1 MKILAT
7 VLVTLLCA
15 FVRATPVC
23 VDGVC
28 YPSEEAARADGVSEE
43 KIKAALAEHAA
54 APGEAAPSLGFSL
67 PTVAEEPADKSRT
80 RVAIGYMKA
89 PQMIAF
95 LRNEPAAKELADH
108 ALWMILLLVLAGGL
122 AANLTPCVLPLVPV
136 NLSLVGKGAIRG
148 AAYGLGITTAY
159 GCLGLAAA
167 FGGLAFG
174 TIQSS
179 PWFSLLAACVFVFLG
194 LAVAEVFR
202 IDFSRFRPRTKRGA
216 PKDGTVSAPSL
227 LKPFALGAWSAVLA
241 GACVEPILIAT
252 LVLTA
257 EWFAAGRTWSVVLPF
272 VLGAGMG
279 LPWPFAAA
287 GMKVL
292 PRPGAWMRWVNRV
305 FAVMMF
311 GMAAWYGW
319 LAWNAWHARSE
330 SKVNKE
336 FKVIKDLNAPN
347 APKDIN
353 ALKDPKA
360 LKGPKDLK
368 DSKDLNDLKDL
379 KDSKALKDLK
389 DLKDPESGWFVATP
403 ATWPQAF
410 AAAKATGKSVFVDVW
425 ATWCKNCLAME
436 KTTFANPDV
445 AKELANYA
453 VVRLQ
458 AEDVAAFVALPEFK
472 DLGIKGIP
480 AFVVF
485 DK

>member
-1 MKILAT
+1 MKILVTALT
-7 VLVTLLCA
+7 FLVA
-15 FVRATPVC
+15 VVAWAAPVC

-28 YPSEEAARADGVSEE
+28 YPSEEAARADGVSEA
-43 KIKAALAEHAA
+43 KLKAALAEHVDESGTATQA
-54 APGEAAPSLGFSL
+54 TEMPS
-67 PTVAEEPADKSRT
+67 TADEVSGKGRV
-80 RVAIGYMKA
+80 RVAVGYMKV
-89 PQMIAF
+89 PQMTAF
-95 LRNEPAAKELADH
+95 LRDEPAAKELADH

-136 NLSLVGKGAIRG
+136 NLSLVGKGAVRG

-194 LAVAEVFR
+194 LAVSEVFT
-202 IDFSRFRPRTKRGA
+202 IDFSRFRPRTKRGVA
-216 PKDGTVSAPSL
+216 QGKEGGAPSL
-227 LKPFALGAWSAVLA
+227 WKPFALGAWSAVLA

-257 EWFAAGRTWSVVLPF
+257 EWFAAGRTWAVVLPF

-305 FAVMMF
+305 FAAMMF

-319 LAWNAWHARSE
+319 LAWTAWQAR
-330 SKVNKE
+330 
-336 FKVIKDLNAPN
+336 A
-347 APKDIN
+347 
-353 ALKDPKA
+353 
-360 LKGPKDLK
+360 
-368 DSKDLNDLKDL
+368 
-379 KDSKALKDLK
+379 
-389 DLKDPESGWFVATP
+389 ESGQRQAEQTAGRFEATP

-410 AAAKATGKSVFVDVW
+410 AAAKATGKPVLVDVW

-436 KTTFANPDV
+436 KTTFANADV
-445 AKELANYA
+445 KKELASYA

-458 AEDVAAFVALPEFK
+458 AEDLAAFAALPEFK

-480 AFVVF
+480 AFIIF
-485 DK
+485 E

>member
-1 MKILAT
+1 MKILTAIFAAVALGVA
-7 VLVTLLCA
+7 VLA
-15 FVRATPVC
+15 APVC

-28 YPSEEAARADGVSEE
+28 YPSEEMARAAGALRE
-43 KIKAALAEHAA
+43 KPE
-54 APGEAAPSLGFSL
+54 S
-67 PTVAEEPADKSRT
+67 
-80 RVAIGYMKA
+80 RVAVGYMKA
-89 PQMIAF
+89 PQMVAF

-136 NLSLVGKGAIRG
+136 NLSLVGKGAVRG
-148 AAYGLGITTAY
+148 AAYGLGITCAY

-174 TIQSS
+174 AIQSS

-194 LAVAEVFR
+194 LAVAEVFT
-202 IDFSRFRPRTKRGA
+202 IDFSRFRPRSKRASGQA
-216 PKDGTVSAPSL
+216 KDAAPSL
-227 LKPFALGAWSAVLA
+227 WKPFALGAWSAVLA

-305 FAVMMF
+305 FAVVMF
-311 GMAAWYGW
+311 CMAAWYGW
-319 LAWNAWHARSE
+319 LAWTAWQARADRDHSNL
-330 SKVNKE
+330 V
-336 FKVIKDLNAPN
+336 
-347 APKDIN
+347 
-353 ALKDPKA
+353 DPKTGWLEA
-360 LKGPKDLK
+360 TPETWT
-368 DSKDLNDLKDL
+368 
-379 KDSKALKDLK
+379 KAL
-389 DLKDPESGWFVATP
+389 ETAR
-403 ATWPQAF
+403 
-410 AAAKATGKSVFVDVW
+410 ATGKPVFVDVW

-436 KTTFANPDV
+436 STTFADADV
-445 AKELANYA
+445 LKELENYA

-458 AEDVAAFVALPEFK
+458 AEDIAAFAALPDFK

-485 DK
+485 QPMPQP

>member
-7 VLVTLLCA
+7 VLVSLFCA
-15 FVRATPVC
+15 LVRAAPVC

-28 YPSEEAARADGVSEE
+28 YPSEEAARADGVSEA
-43 KIKAALAEHAA
+43 KITAALAEHAA
-54 APGEAAPSLGFSL
+54 APGEAASNLDIPMLSAAGGA
-67 PTVAEEPADKSRT
+67 TEKKHT
-80 RVAIGYMKA
+80 RVAVGYLKA
-89 PQMIAF
+89 PQMVAF

-136 NLSLVGKGAIRG
+136 NLSLVGKGAVRG

-202 IDFSRFRPRTKRGA
+202 IDFSRFRPRTKRSV
-216 PKDGTVSAPSL
+216 PKDGVPSVPSL

-305 FAVMMF
+305 FAVVMF

-319 LAWNAWHARSE
+319 LAWNAWQARSE
-330 SKVNKE
+330 IGRQVASQDGRFE
-336 FKVIKDLNAPN
+336 
-347 APKDIN
+347 
-353 ALKDPKA
+353 
-360 LKGPKDLK
+360 
-368 DSKDLNDLKDL
+368 
-379 KDSKALKDLK
+379 
-389 DLKDPESGWFVATP
+389 ATP

-410 AAAKATGKSVFVDVW
+410 AAAKATGKPVFVDVW

-445 AKELANYA
+445 TKELANYA

-458 AEDVAAFVALPEFK
+458 AEDLAAFAELPEFK

-480 AFVVF
+480 AFIVLE
-485 DK
+485 

>member
-1 MKILAT
+1 MFSVALA
-7 VLVTLLCA
+7 VFA
-15 FVRATPVC
+15 APVC

-28 YPSEEAARADGVSEE
+28 YPSEEMARAAGVDAQ
-43 KIKAALAEHAA
+43 KIAA
-54 APGEAAPSLGFSL
+54 AMAAGHDDMPS
-67 PTVAEEPADKSRT
+67 PAASAGGT
-80 RVAIGYMKA
+80 RVAMGYMKA
-89 PQMIAF
+89 PQMTAF
-95 LRNEPAAKELADH
+95 LRNEPAARELADH

-136 NLSLVGKGAIRG
+136 NLSLVGKGAVRG

-194 LAVAEVFR
+194 LAVSEVFT
-202 IDFSRFRPRTKRGA
+202 IDFSRFRPKSRKSTPNGGGA
-216 PKDGTVSAPSL
+216 APSL
-227 LKPFALGAWSAVLA
+227 WKPFALGAWSAVLA

-257 EWFAAGRTWSVVLPF
+257 EWFAAGRVWAVVLPF

-305 FAVMMF
+305 FALVMF
-311 GMAAWYGW
+311 GMAAWYGR
-319 LAWNAWHARSE
+319 LAWTAWHERASARPDE
-330 SKVNKE
+330 VRDG
-336 FKVIKDLNAPN
+336 VIEATPGSW
-347 APKDIN
+347 
-353 ALKDPKA
+353 PKA
-360 LKGPKDLK
+360 
-368 DSKDLNDLKDL
+368 
-379 KDSKALKDLK
+379 
-389 DLKDPESGWFVATP
+389 
-403 ATWPQAF
+403 F
-410 AAAKATGKSVFVDVW
+410 ADAKATGKPVFVDVW

-436 KTTFANPDV
+436 KTTFAASSV
-445 AKELANYA
+445 RSELARYA
-453 VVRLQ
+453 VIRLQ
-458 AEDVAAFVALPEFK
+458 AENLQELQSLPEFK
-472 DLGIKGIP
+472 ELGIKGIP

-485 DK
+485 GQ

>member
-15 FVRATPVC
+15 FVQAAPVC

-159 GCLGLAAA
+159 GCLGLVAA

-202 IDFSRFRPRTKRGA
+202 IDFSRFRPRTKRSA

-305 FAVMMF
+305 FALMMF

-319 LAWNAWHARSE
+319 LAWNAWQARSE
-330 SKVNKE
+330 IGRQVASQDGRFE
-336 FKVIKDLNAPN
+336 
-347 APKDIN
+347 
-353 ALKDPKA
+353 
-360 LKGPKDLK
+360 
-368 DSKDLNDLKDL
+368 
-379 KDSKALKDLK
+379 
-389 DLKDPESGWFVATP
+389 ATP

-410 AAAKATGKSVFVDVW
+410 AAAKATGKPVFVDVW

-445 AKELANYA
+445 TKELANYA

-485 DK
+485 GK

>member
-7 VLVTLLCA
+7 VLVTLFCA
-15 FVRATPVC
+15 IVRAAPVC

-28 YPSEEAARADGVSEE
+28 YPSEEAARADGVSEDR
-43 KIKAALAEHAA
+43 IKAASAEHAA
-54 APGEAAPSLGFSL
+54 APGEAAPSFGMTL
-67 PTVAEEPADKSRT
+67 PTAEEVPADKSRT
-80 RVAIGYMKA
+80 RVAVGYLKA

-202 IDFSRFRPRTKRGA
+202 IDFSRFRPRSRRSA
-216 PKDGTVSAPSL
+216 PKDGTASAPSL

-305 FAVMMF
+305 FALMMF

-319 LAWNAWHARSE
+319 LAWNAWQARSE
-330 SKVNKE
+330 SKVDKG
-336 FKVIKDLNAPN
+336 FKVVKDS
-347 APKDIN
+347 KDSKD
-353 ALKDPKA
+353 LKDPND
-360 LKGPKDLK
+360 PKDLK
-368 DSKDLNDLKDL
+368 DPK
-379 KDSKALKDLK
+379 
-389 DLKDPESGWFVATP
+389 SGWFVATP
-403 ATWPQAF
+403 ATWPQAL
-410 AAAKATGKSVFVDVW
+410 AAAKATGKPVFVDVW

-436 KTTFANPDV
+436 KTTFANRDV

-458 AEDVAAFVALPEFK
+458 AEDLAAFAALPEFK

-480 AFVVF
+480 AFVVLE
-485 DK
+485 

>member
-15 FVRATPVC
+15 FVQAAPVC

-43 KIKAALAEHAA
+43 KIKAALEEHAA

-202 IDFSRFRPRTKRGA
+202 IDFSRFRPRTKRSA
-216 PKDGTVSAPSL
+216 PKDGMVSAPSL

-305 FAVMMF
+305 FALMMF

-319 LAWNAWHARSE
+319 LAWNAWQARSE
-330 SKVNKE
+330 IGRQVASQDGRFE
-336 FKVIKDLNAPN
+336 
-347 APKDIN
+347 
-353 ALKDPKA
+353 
-360 LKGPKDLK
+360 
-368 DSKDLNDLKDL
+368 
-379 KDSKALKDLK
+379 
-389 DLKDPESGWFVATP
+389 ATP

-410 AAAKATGKSVFVDVW
+410 AAAKATGKPVFVDVW

-445 AKELANYA
+445 TKELANYA

-485 DK
+485 GK

>member
-15 FVRATPVC
+15 FVHAAPVC

-202 IDFSRFRPRTKRGA
+202 IDFSRFRPRTKRSA
-216 PKDGTVSAPSL
+216 PKDGTVPAPSL

-305 FAVMMF
+305 FALMMF

-319 LAWNAWHARSE
+319 LAWNAWQARSE
-330 SKVNKE
+330 IGRQVASQDGRFE
-336 FKVIKDLNAPN
+336 
-347 APKDIN
+347 
-353 ALKDPKA
+353 
-360 LKGPKDLK
+360 
-368 DSKDLNDLKDL
+368 
-379 KDSKALKDLK
+379 
-389 DLKDPESGWFVATP
+389 ATP

-410 AAAKATGKSVFVDVW
+410 AAAKATGKPVFVDVW

-445 AKELANYA
+445 TKELANYA

-480 AFVVF
+480 AFVVL

>member
-7 VLVTLLCA
+7 
-15 FVRATPVC
+15 FATFLWTVALWAAPVC

-28 YPSEEAARADGVSEE
+28 YPSEEMAREAGVTVQQIEAAR
-43 KIKAALAEHAA
+43 AEHAA
-54 APGEAAPSLGFSL
+54 EGTPQTGGASAAGP
-67 PTVAEEPADKSRT
+67 
-80 RVAIGYMKA
+80 RVAVGYLKA
-89 PQMIAF
+89 PQMTAF
-95 LRNEPAAKELADH
+95 LRDEPAAKELADH

-136 NLSLVGKGAIRG
+136 NLSLVGKGAVRG

-194 LAVAEVFR
+194 LAVSEVFT
-202 IDFSRFRPRTKRGA
+202 IDFSRFRPRAKRE
-216 PKDGTVSAPSL
+216 PRQEGTAAL
-227 LKPFALGAWSAVLA
+227 WKPFALGAWSAVLA

-257 EWFAAGRTWSVVLPF
+257 EWFAAGRTWAVVLPF

-292 PRPGAWMRWVNRV
+292 PRPGAWMRWVNRA

-319 LAWNAWHARSE
+319 LAWNAWKSRA
-330 SKVNKE
+330 
-336 FKVIKDLNAPN
+336 
-347 APKDIN
+347 
-353 ALKDPKA
+353 
-360 LKGPKDLK
+360 
-368 DSKDLNDLKDL
+368 
-379 KDSKALKDLK
+379 
-389 DLKDPESGWFVATP
+389 ESGQRQAEQAAGLFEATP

-410 AAAKATGKSVFVDVW
+410 AAAKATGKPVFVDVW

-436 KTTFANPDV
+436 KTTFANADV
-445 AKELANYA
+445 RKELERFA

-458 AEDVAAFVALPEFK
+458 AEDIAAFAALPEFK

-480 AFVVF
+480 AFVIF
-485 DK
+485 E

>member
-1 MKILAT
+1 MKIFTTLVAFLLAAT
-7 VLVTLLCA
+7 VQA
-15 FVRATPVC
+15 APVC

-28 YPSEEAARADGVSEE
+28 YPSEEMAREAGVSEQ
-43 KIKAALAEHAA
+43 KIKAALAEHAPDGGA
-54 APGEAAPSLGFSL
+54 APAAG
-67 PTVAEEPADKSRT
+67 TVAGQDRA
-80 RVAIGYMKA
+80 RVAVGYLKA
-89 PQMIAF
+89 PQMTAF
-95 LRNEPAAKELADH
+95 LRDEPAAKELADH

-136 NLSLVGKGAIRG
+136 NLSLVGKGAVRG

-179 PWFSLLAACVFVFLG
+179 PWFSLLAACVFTFLG
-194 LAVAEVFR
+194 LAVSEVFT
-202 IDFSRFRPRTKRGA
+202 IDFSRFRPRTKRGGA
-216 PKDGTVSAPSL
+216 QAKDAVPSL
-227 LKPFALGAWSAVLA
+227 WKPFALGAWSAVLA

-287 GMKVL
+287 GLKVL

-305 FAVMMF
+305 FAAVMF

-319 LAWNAWHARSE
+319 LAWNAWQAR
-330 SKVNKE
+330 
-336 FKVIKDLNAPN
+336 A
-347 APKDIN
+347 
-353 ALKDPKA
+353 
-360 LKGPKDLK
+360 
-368 DSKDLNDLKDL
+368 
-379 KDSKALKDLK
+379 
-389 DLKDPESGWFVATP
+389 ESGQRQAEQAAGRFEATP

-410 AAAKATGKSVFVDVW
+410 AAAKATGKPVFVDVW

-436 KTTFANPDV
+436 KTTFANGDV
-445 AKELANYA
+445 RKELEKYA

-458 AEDVAAFVALPEFK
+458 AEDMSAFAALPEFK

-480 AFVVF
+480 AFVIF
-485 DK
+485 E

>member
-1 MKILAT
+1 MTI
-7 VLVTLLCA
+7 LCA
-15 FVRATPVC
+15 FVQAAPVC

-28 YPSEEAARADGVSEE
+28 YPSEEAARADGVSED
-43 KIKAALAEHAA
+43 KIKAALEEHASV
-54 APGEAAPSLGFSL
+54 PGEAAPSFGMAL
-67 PTVAEEPADKSRT
+67 PTAEEVPADKNRT
-80 RVAIGYMKA
+80 RLAVGYMKA

-202 IDFSRFRPRTKRGA
+202 IDFSRFRPRTRRSA
-216 PKDGTVSAPSL
+216 PKDGTASAPSL

-305 FAVMMF
+305 FALMMF

-319 LAWNAWHARSE
+319 LAWNAWQARSE
-330 SKVNKE
+330 SKVVKE
-336 FKVIKDLNAPN
+336 FKNP
-347 APKDIN
+347 
-353 ALKDPKA
+353 
-360 LKGPKDLK
+360 
-368 DSKDLNDLKDL
+368 
-379 KDSKALKDLK
+379 
-389 DLKDPESGWFVATP
+389 GWFEATP
-403 ATWPQAF
+403 ATWPQVF
-410 AAAKATGKSVFVDVW
+410 AAAKATGKPVFIDVW

-445 AKELANYA
+445 TKELAHYA

-472 DLGIKGIP
+472 NLGIKGIP

>member
-15 FVRATPVC
+15 FVHAAPVC

-202 IDFSRFRPRTKRGA
+202 IDFSRFRPRTKRSA

-305 FAVMMF
+305 FALMMF

-319 LAWNAWHARSE
+319 LAWNAWQARSE
-330 SKVNKE
+330 IGRQVASQDGRFE
-336 FKVIKDLNAPN
+336 
-347 APKDIN
+347 
-353 ALKDPKA
+353 
-360 LKGPKDLK
+360 
-368 DSKDLNDLKDL
+368 
-379 KDSKALKDLK
+379 
-389 DLKDPESGWFVATP
+389 ATP

-410 AAAKATGKSVFVDVW
+410 AAAKATGKPVFVDVW

-445 AKELANYA
+445 TKELANYA

-480 AFVVF
+480 AFVVL

>member
-15 FVRATPVC
+15 FVQAAPVC

-43 KIKAALAEHAA
+43 KIKAALEEHAA

-202 IDFSRFRPRTKRGA
+202 IDFSRFRPRTKRSA

-305 FAVMMF
+305 FALMMF

-319 LAWNAWHARSE
+319 LAWNAWQARSE
-330 SKVNKE
+330 IGRQVASQDGRFE
-336 FKVIKDLNAPN
+336 
-347 APKDIN
+347 
-353 ALKDPKA
+353 
-360 LKGPKDLK
+360 
-368 DSKDLNDLKDL
+368 
-379 KDSKALKDLK
+379 
-389 DLKDPESGWFVATP
+389 ATP

-410 AAAKATGKSVFVDVW
+410 AAAKATGKPVFVDVW

-445 AKELANYA
+445 TKELANYA

-480 AFVVF
+480 AFVVL

>member
-1 MKILAT
+1 M
-7 VLVTLLCA
+7 V
-15 FVRATPVC
+15 
-23 VDGVC
+23 
-28 YPSEEAARADGVSEE
+28 
-43 KIKAALAEHAA
+43 
-54 APGEAAPSLGFSL
+54 
-67 PTVAEEPADKSRT
+67 
-80 RVAIGYMKA
+80 
-89 PQMIAF
+89 AF
-95 LRNEPAAKELADH
+95 LRNEPAAKELSDH

-148 AAYGLGITTAY
+148 AAYGLGITSAY

-179 PWFSLLAACVFVFLG
+179 PWFSLLAACVFIFLG
-194 LAVAEVFR
+194 LAVAEVFT
-202 IDFSRFRPRTKRGA
+202 IDFSRFRPRSKRVSSQTKDA
-216 PKDGTVSAPSL
+216 VPSL

-305 FAVMMF
+305 FAVVMF
-311 GMAAWYGW
+311 GMAAWYGG
-319 LAWNAWHARSE
+319 LAWNAWQAKSGRQTVKE
-330 SKVNKE
+330 SSSGWIEATPETWV
-336 FKVIKDLNAPN
+336 
-347 APKDIN
+347 
-353 ALKDPKA
+353 KA
-360 LKGPKDLK
+360 LD
-368 DSKDLNDLKDL
+368 
-379 KDSKALKDLK
+379 
-389 DLKDPESGWFVATP
+389 
-403 ATWPQAF
+403 
-410 AAAKATGKSVFVDVW
+410 AAKATGKPVFVDVW

-436 KTTFANPDV
+436 STTFANADV
-445 AKELANYA
+445 RKELENYS

-458 AEDVAAFVALPEFK
+458 AEDIAAFSKLPEFK

-480 AFVVF
+480 AFVIF
-485 DK
+485 PRATR

>member
-1 MKILAT
+1 MKIFAMLFACVLAA
-7 VLVTLLCA
+7 LVQA
-15 FVRATPVC
+15 APVC

-28 YPSEEAARADGVSEE
+28 YPSEEMARADGVSAE
-43 KIKAALAEHAA
+43 KIAA
-54 APGEAAPSLGFSL
+54 ASAQGRP
-67 PTVAEEPADKSRT
+67 
-80 RVAIGYMKA
+80 RVAAGYMKA
-89 PQMIAF
+89 PQMVAF
-95 LRNEPAAKELADH
+95 LRNEKAAKELADH
-108 ALWMILLLVLAGGL
+108 ALWIILLLVLGGGL

-136 NLSLVGKGAIRG
+136 NLSLVGKGAVRG
-148 AAYGLGITTAY
+148 AAYGLGITMAY

-202 IDFSRFRPRTKRGA
+202 IDFSRFRPRTKRSA
-216 PKDGTVSAPSL
+216 PKDGTASAPSL

-257 EWFAAGRTWSVVLPF
+257 EWFAAGRTWAVVLPF

-319 LAWNAWHARSE
+319 LAWTAWQAKSA
-330 SKVNKE
+330 
-336 FKVIKDLNAPN
+336 KDLM
-347 APKDIN
+347 
-353 ALKDPKA
+353 DPKTGWLEA
-360 LKGPKDLK
+360 TPETWA
-368 DSKDLNDLKDL
+368 
-379 KDSKALKDLK
+379 KAL
-389 DLKDPESGWFVATP
+389 ETAR
-403 ATWPQAF
+403 
-410 AAAKATGKSVFVDVW
+410 ATGKPVFVDVW

-436 KTTFANPDV
+436 STTFANADV
-445 AKELANYA
+445 RNELEKYA

-458 AEDVAAFVALPEFK
+458 AEDLAAFAELPEFK
-472 DLGIKGIP
+472 ELSIKGIP
-480 AFVVF
+480 AFVIF
-485 DK
+485 PTDK

>member
-7 VLVTLLCA
+7 VLVTLICA
-15 FVRATPVC
+15 FVQAAPVC

-28 YPSEEAARADGVSEE
+28 YPSEEAARADGVSEDR
-43 KIKAALAEHAA
+43 IKAASAEHSAA
-54 APGEAAPSLGFSL
+54 AGEAAPSLGFSL
-67 PTVAEEPADKSRT
+67 PTVAEETADKSRI

-202 IDFSRFRPRTKRGA
+202 IDFSRFRPRTRRSA
-216 PKDGTVSAPSL
+216 PKDGTASAPSL

-305 FAVMMF
+305 FALMMF

-319 LAWNAWHARSE
+319 LAWNAWQARSE
-330 SKVNKE
+330 SKVDKE
-336 FKVIKDLNAPN
+336 FKVVKDS
-347 APKDIN
+347 KD
-353 ALKDPKA
+353 LKDPND
-360 LKGPKDLK
+360 PKDLK
-368 DSKDLNDLKDL
+368 DPK
-379 KDSKALKDLK
+379 
-389 DLKDPESGWFVATP
+389 SGWFVATP
-403 ATWPQAF
+403 ATWPQAL
-410 AAAKATGKSVFVDVW
+410 AAAKATGKPVFVDVW

-458 AEDVAAFVALPEFK
+458 AEDLAAFAALPEFK

-480 AFVVF
+480 AFVVLE
-485 DK
+485 

>member
-7 VLVTLLCA
+7 VLVTLFCA
-15 FVRATPVC
+15 IVRAAPVC

-28 YPSEEAARADGVSEE
+28 YPSEEAARADGVSEDR
-43 KIKAALAEHAA
+43 IKAASAEHAA
-54 APGEAAPSLGFSL
+54 APGEAAPSFGMTL
-67 PTVAEEPADKSRT
+67 PTAEEVPADKSRT
-80 RVAIGYMKA
+80 RVAVGYLKA

-202 IDFSRFRPRTKRGA
+202 IDFSRFRPRSRRSA
-216 PKDGTVSAPSL
+216 PKDGTASAPSL
-227 LKPFALGAWSAVLA
+227 LKPL
-241 GACVEPILIAT
+241 ILIAT

-305 FAVMMF
+305 FALMMF

-319 LAWNAWHARSE
+319 LAWNAWQARSE
-330 SKVNKE
+330 SKVDKE
-336 FKVIKDLNAPN
+336 FKVVKDS
-347 APKDIN
+347 
-353 ALKDPKA
+353 KDPKDPND
-360 LKGPKDLK
+360 PKDLK
-368 DSKDLNDLKDL
+368 DPK
-379 KDSKALKDLK
+379 
-389 DLKDPESGWFVATP
+389 SGWFVATP
-403 ATWPQAF
+403 ATWPQAL
-410 AAAKATGKSVFVDVW
+410 AAAKATGKPVFVDVW

-458 AEDVAAFVALPEFK
+458 AEDLAAFAALPEFK

-480 AFVVF
+480 AFVVLE
-485 DK
+485 

>member
-1 MKILAT
+1 MKIFTTLVAFLLAAT
-7 VLVTLLCA
+7 VQA
-15 FVRATPVC
+15 APVC

-28 YPSEEAARADGVSEE
+28 YPSEEMAREAGVSEQ
-43 KIKAALAEHAA
+43 KIKAALAEHAPDGGA
-54 APGEAAPSLGFSL
+54 APAAG
-67 PTVAEEPADKSRT
+67 TVAGQDRA
-80 RVAIGYMKA
+80 RVAVGYLKA
-89 PQMIAF
+89 PQMTAF
-95 LRNEPAAKELADH
+95 LRDEPAAKELADH

-136 NLSLVGKGAIRG
+136 NLSLVGKGAVRG

-194 LAVAEVFR
+194 LAVSEVFT
-202 IDFSRFRPRTKRGA
+202 IDFSRFRPRTKRGGA
-216 PKDGTVSAPSL
+216 QAKDAVPSL
-227 LKPFALGAWSAVLA
+227 WKPFALGAWSAVLA

-287 GMKVL
+287 GLKVL

-305 FAVMMF
+305 FAAVMF

-319 LAWNAWHARSE
+319 LAWNAWQAR
-330 SKVNKE
+330 
-336 FKVIKDLNAPN
+336 A
-347 APKDIN
+347 
-353 ALKDPKA
+353 
-360 LKGPKDLK
+360 
-368 DSKDLNDLKDL
+368 
-379 KDSKALKDLK
+379 
-389 DLKDPESGWFVATP
+389 ESGQRHAEQAAGRFEATP

-410 AAAKATGKSVFVDVW
+410 AAAKATGKPVFVDVW

-436 KTTFANPDV
+436 KSTFANGDV
-445 AKELANYA
+445 RKELEKYA

-458 AEDVAAFVALPEFK
+458 AEDLTAFAALPEFK

-480 AFVVF
+480 AFVIF
-485 DK
+485 E

>member
-28 YPSEEAARADGVSEE
+28 YPSEEAARADGVSEDR
-43 KIKAALAEHAA
+43 IKAASAEHSAA
-54 APGEAAPSLGFSL
+54 RGEAAPSLGFSL
-67 PTVAEEPADKSRT
+67 PTVAEEPADKSRI

-108 ALWMILLLVLAGGL
+108 ALWIILLLVLGGGL

-202 IDFSRFRPRTKRGA
+202 
-216 PKDGTVSAPSL
+216 
-227 LKPFALGAWSAVLA
+227 

-305 FAVMMF
+305 FALMMF

-319 LAWNAWHARSE
+319 LAWNAWQARKVDNE
-330 SKVNKE
+330 PKVVKDSK
-336 FKVIKDLNAPN
+336 D
-347 APKDIN
+347 PKGLEN
-353 ALKDPKA
+353 LKDPK
-360 LKGPKDLK
+360 
-368 DSKDLNDLKDL
+368 
-379 KDSKALKDLK
+379 
-389 DLKDPESGWFVATP
+389 SGWFVATP
-403 ATWPQAF
+403 TTWPQAF
-410 AAAKATGKSVFVDVW
+410 AAAKATGKPVLVDVW

-445 AKELANYA
+445 TKELANYA

-485 DK
+485 DR

>member
-1 MKILAT
+1 MKILVTALT
-7 VLVTLLCA
+7 FLVA
-15 FVRATPVC
+15 VVAWAAPVC
-23 VDGVC
+23 VDGTC
-28 YPSEEAARADGVSEE
+28 YPSEEMAREAGVSEQ
-43 KIKAALAEHAA
+43 KIKAALAGHGADGDAAPAMNAA
-54 APGEAAPSLGFSL
+54 AGQR
-67 PTVAEEPADKSRT
+67 RT
-80 RVAIGYMKA
+80 RMAVGYLKA
-89 PQMIAF
+89 PQMTAF
-95 LRNEPAAKELADH
+95 LRNEKAAKELADH

-136 NLSLVGKGAIRG
+136 NLSLVGKGAVRG

-194 LAVAEVFR
+194 LAVAEVFT
-202 IDFSRFRPRTKRGA
+202 IDFSRFRPRSKRASGQA
-216 PKDGTVSAPSL
+216 KDAAPSL
-227 LKPFALGAWSAVLA
+227 WKPFALGAWSAVLA

-305 FAVMMF
+305 FAVVMF

-319 LAWNAWHARSE
+319 LAWTAWQARS
-330 SKVNKE
+330 
-336 FKVIKDLNAPN
+336 A
-347 APKDIN
+347 KDIN
-353 ALKDPKA
+353 VV
-360 LKGPKDLK
+360 K
-368 DSKDLNDLKDL
+368 DSKDMKDQ
-379 KDSKALKDLK
+379 KTGWIEATPETWDKAL
-389 DLKDPESGWFVATP
+389 ETAR
-403 ATWPQAF
+403 
-410 AAAKATGKSVFVDVW
+410 ATGKPVFVDVW

-436 KTTFANPDV
+436 STTFANADV
-445 AKELANYA
+445 RNELEKYA

-458 AEDVAAFVALPEFK
+458 AEDIAAFSKLADFK

-480 AFVVF
+480 AFVIF
-485 DK
+485 QPEK

>member
-15 FVRATPVC
+15 FVRAAPVC

-43 KIKAALAEHAA
+43 KIKAALSEHAA
-54 APGEAAPSLGFSL
+54 APGEAAPSFGMTL
-67 PTVAEEPADKSRT
+67 PTAEEVPADKSRT
-80 RVAIGYMKA
+80 RVAVGYLKA

-202 IDFSRFRPRTKRGA
+202 IDFSRFRPRTKRSV
-216 PKDGTVSAPSL
+216 PKDGTALAPSL

-257 EWFAAGRTWSVVLPF
+257 EWFAAGRTWSIVLPF

-305 FAVMMF
+305 FALMMF

-319 LAWNAWHARSE
+319 LAWNAWQARSE
-330 SKVNKE
+330 SKVDKE
-336 FKVIKDLNAPN
+336 FKVD
-347 APKDIN
+347 
-353 ALKDPKA
+353 
-360 LKGPKDLK
+360 K
-368 DSKDLNDLKDL
+368 DSKDFKDL
-379 KDSKALKDLK
+379 KG
-389 DLKDPESGWFVATP
+389 SGYFEATP
-403 ATWPQAF
+403 ATWPQAL
-410 AAAKATGKSVFVDVW
+410 AAAKATGRPVFVDVW

-458 AEDVAAFVALPEFK
+458 AEDLAAFAALPEFK

-480 AFVVF
+480 AFVVLE
-485 DK
+485 

>member
-1 MKILAT
+1 MKILVAVLTFLLT
-7 VLVTLLCA
+7 VVGQA
-15 FVRATPVC
+15 APVC

-28 YPSEEAARADGVSEE
+28 YPSEDAARADGVSEA
-43 KIKAALAEHAA
+43 KLKAALAEHAA
-54 APGEAAPSLGFSL
+54 TNGDAAPTPGGEAMPSAD
-67 PTVAEEPADKSRT
+67 VAAWANRP
-80 RVAIGYMKA
+80 RVAVGYMKA
-89 PQMIAF
+89 PQMVAF

-108 ALWMILLLVLAGGL
+108 ALWIILLLVLGGGL

-136 NLSLVGKGAIRG
+136 NLSLVGKGAVRG

-194 LAVAEVFR
+194 LAVSEVFT
-202 IDFSRFRPRTKRGA
+202 IDFSRFRPRSKRGA
-216 PKDGTVSAPSL
+216 AQGKDGGAPSL
-227 LKPFALGAWSAVLA
+227 WKPFALGAWSAVLA

-305 FAVMMF
+305 FAVVMF

-319 LAWNAWHARSE
+319 LAWTAWQARDSAQTVQE
-330 SKVNKE
+330 SKDGRIE
-336 FKVIKDLNAPN
+336 
-347 APKDIN
+347 
-353 ALKDPKA
+353 
-360 LKGPKDLK
+360 
-368 DSKDLNDLKDL
+368 
-379 KDSKALKDLK
+379 
-389 DLKDPESGWFVATP
+389 ATP
-403 ATWPQAF
+403 ATWPQALKD
-410 AAAKATGKSVFVDVW
+410 ARATGKPVFVDVW

-436 KTTFANPDV
+436 TTTFANADV
-445 AKELANYA
+445 RKELENYA

-458 AEDVAAFVALPEFK
+458 AEDIAAFAALPEFK
-472 DLGIKGIP
+472 ELGIKGIP

-485 DK
+485 PSDTVR

>member
-7 VLVTLLCA
+7 VVALLLA
-15 FVRATPVC
+15 AIVRAAPVC

-28 YPSEEAARADGVSEE
+28 YPSEEMARADGVSEE
-43 KIKAALAEHAA
+43 KLKAALAEHASA
-54 APGEAAPSLGFSL
+54 TGEAAPRPGSEA
-67 PTVAEEPADKSRT
+67 PPATAGAAGTGRP
-80 RVAIGYMKA
+80 RVAVGYLKA
-89 PQMIAF
+89 PQMTAF
-95 LRNEPAAKELADH
+95 LRNERAAKELADH

-136 NLSLVGKGAIRG
+136 NLSLVGKGAVRG

-194 LAVAEVFR
+194 LAVAEVFT
-202 IDFSRFRPRTKRGA
+202 IDFSRFRPRAKRGNGA
-216 PKDGTVSAPSL
+216 AKDVAPSL
-227 LKPFALGAWSAVLA
+227 WKPFALGAWSAVLA

-257 EWFAAGRTWSVVLPF
+257 EWFAAGRVWAVVLPF

-287 GMKVL
+287 GLKVL
-292 PRPGAWMRWVNRV
+292 PRPGTWMRWVNRV
-305 FAVMMF
+305 FAVVMF

-319 LAWNAWHARSE
+319 LAWTAWQAR
-330 SKVNKE
+330 
-336 FKVIKDLNAPN
+336 A
-347 APKDIN
+347 A
-353 ALKDPKA
+353 
-360 LKGPKDLK
+360 
-368 DSKDLNDLKDL
+368 
-379 KDSKALKDLK
+379 
-389 DLKDPESGWFVATP
+389 SGRRQAEQMAGRFEATP

-410 AAAKATGKSVFVDVW
+410 AAAKATGKPVFVDVW

-436 KTTFANPDV
+436 KTTFANADV
-445 AKELANYA
+445 TKELSNYA

-458 AEDVAAFVALPEFK
+458 AEDMTAFADLPEFR

-480 AFVVF
+480 AFIIF
-485 DK
+485 E

>member
-15 FVRATPVC
+15 FVQAAPVC

-202 IDFSRFRPRTKRGA
+202 IDFSRFRPRTKRSA

-305 FAVMMF
+305 FALMMF

-319 LAWNAWHARSE
+319 LAWNAWQARSE
-330 SKVNKE
+330 IGRQVASQDGRFE
-336 FKVIKDLNAPN
+336 
-347 APKDIN
+347 
-353 ALKDPKA
+353 
-360 LKGPKDLK
+360 
-368 DSKDLNDLKDL
+368 
-379 KDSKALKDLK
+379 
-389 DLKDPESGWFVATP
+389 ATP

-410 AAAKATGKSVFVDVW
+410 AAAKATGKPVFVDVW

-445 AKELANYA
+445 TKELANYA

-485 DK
+485 GK

>member
-15 FVRATPVC
+15 FVQAAPVC

-43 KIKAALAEHAA
+43 KIKAALEEHAA

-202 IDFSRFRPRTKRGA
+202 IDFSRFRPRTKRSA

-305 FAVMMF
+305 FALMMF

-319 LAWNAWHARSE
+319 LAWNAWQARSE
-330 SKVNKE
+330 IGRQVASQDGRFE
-336 FKVIKDLNAPN
+336 
-347 APKDIN
+347 
-353 ALKDPKA
+353 
-360 LKGPKDLK
+360 
-368 DSKDLNDLKDL
+368 
-379 KDSKALKDLK
+379 
-389 DLKDPESGWFVATP
+389 ATP

-410 AAAKATGKSVFVDVW
+410 AAAKATGKPVFVDVW

-445 AKELANYA
+445 TKELANYA

-485 DK
+485 GK

>member
-7 VLVTLLCA
+7 VLVSLFCA
-15 FVRATPVC
+15 LVRAAPVC

-28 YPSEEAARADGVSEE
+28 YPSEEAARADGVSEA
-43 KIKAALAEHAA
+43 KITAALAEHAA
-54 APGEAAPSLGFSL
+54 APGEAASSLDIPMLSAAGGA
-67 PTVAEEPADKSRT
+67 TEKKHT
-80 RVAIGYMKA
+80 RVAVGYLKA
-89 PQMIAF
+89 PQMVAF

-136 NLSLVGKGAIRG
+136 NLSLVGKGAVRG

-202 IDFSRFRPRTKRGA
+202 IDFSRFRPRTNRSA
-216 PKDGTVSAPSL
+216 PKDGMVSAPSL

-319 LAWNAWHARSE
+319 LAWNAWQARSE
-330 SKVNKE
+330 IGRQVASQDGRFE
-336 FKVIKDLNAPN
+336 
-347 APKDIN
+347 
-353 ALKDPKA
+353 
-360 LKGPKDLK
+360 
-368 DSKDLNDLKDL
+368 
-379 KDSKALKDLK
+379 
-389 DLKDPESGWFVATP
+389 ATP
-403 ATWPQAF
+403 VTWPQAF
-410 AAAKATGKSVFVDVW
+410 AAAKATGKPVFVDVW

-445 AKELANYA
+445 TKELANYA

-458 AEDVAAFVALPEFK
+458 AEDVAAFMALPEFK

>member
-1 MKILAT
+1 MKILTAIFAAVALGVA
-7 VLVTLLCA
+7 VLA
-15 FVRATPVC
+15 APVC

-28 YPSEEAARADGVSEE
+28 YPSEEMAREAGVSPE
-43 KIKAALAEHAA
+43 KIEAAKAEHEAGA
-54 APGEAAPSLGFSL
+54 APVSEAMPESPKISARIA
-67 PTVAEEPADKSRT
+67 V
-80 RVAIGYMKA
+80 GYMKA
-89 PQMIAF
+89 PQMVAF
-95 LRNEPAAKELADH
+95 LRDEPAAKELADH

-136 NLSLVGKGAIRG
+136 NLSLVGKGAVRG
-148 AAYGLGITTAY
+148 AAYGLGITCAY

-194 LAVAEVFR
+194 LAVAEVFT
-202 IDFSRFRPRTKRGA
+202 IDFSRFRPRSKRASGQS
-216 PKDGTVSAPSL
+216 KDAAPSL
-227 LKPFALGAWSAVLA
+227 WKPFALGAWSAVLA

-305 FAVMMF
+305 FAVVMF

-319 LAWNAWHARSE
+319 LAWTAWQARS
-330 SKVNKE
+330 
-336 FKVIKDLNAPN
+336 A
-347 APKDIN
+347 KDI
-353 ALKDPKA
+353 KVVEDS
-360 LKGPKDLK
+360 KDLK
-368 DSKDLNDLKDL
+368 DQKTGWIEATPETWD
-379 KDSKALKDLK
+379 KAL
-389 DLKDPESGWFVATP
+389 E
-403 ATWPQAF
+403 
-410 AAAKATGKSVFVDVW
+410 AARATGKPVFVDVW

-436 KTTFANPDV
+436 STTFANSDV
-445 AKELANYA
+445 RKELESYA

-458 AEDVAAFVALPEFK
+458 AEDIAAFSKLPDFK
-472 DLGIKGIP
+472 HLGIKGIP
-480 AFVVF
+480 AFVIF
-485 DK
+485 QPEK

>member
-1 MKILAT
+1 MSKSPRRRDAGMKILTAIFAAVALGVA
-7 VLVTLLCA
+7 VLA
-15 FVRATPVC
+15 APVC

-28 YPSEEAARADGVSEE
+28 YPSEEMAREAGVPAYKIEAA
-43 KIKAALAEHAA
+43 KAEH
-54 APGEAAPSLGFSL
+54 GSEAEP
-67 PTVAEEPADKSRT
+67 PETVVATETPEV
-80 RVAIGYMKA
+80 RVAAGYMKA
-89 PQMIAF
+89 PQMVAF

-136 NLSLVGKGAIRG
+136 NLSLVGKGAVRG
-148 AAYGLGITTAY
+148 AAYGLGITCAY

-194 LAVAEVFR
+194 LAVAEVFT
-202 IDFSRFRPRTKRGA
+202 IDFSRFRPRSKRPSGQA
-216 PKDGTVSAPSL
+216 NDATPSL
-227 LKPFALGAWSAVLA
+227 WKPFALGAWSAVLA

-272 VLGAGMG
+272 ILGAGMG

-305 FAVMMF
+305 FAVVMF

-319 LAWNAWHARSE
+319 LAWTAWQARSV
-330 SKVNKE
+330 KD
-336 FKVIKDLNAPN
+336 IKDPN
-347 APKDIN
+347 DIKGRIE
-353 ALKDPKA
+353 ATPESWAKA
-360 LKGPKDLK
+360 LET
-368 DSKDLNDLKDL
+368 
-379 KDSKALKDLK
+379 AR
-389 DLKDPESGWFVATP
+389 
-403 ATWPQAF
+403 
-410 AAAKATGKSVFVDVW
+410 ATGKPVFVDIW

-436 KTTFANPDV
+436 STTFTNADV
-445 AKELANYA
+445 KKELENFA

-458 AEDVAAFVALPEFK
+458 AEDFTAFAALPEFK

-480 AFVVF
+480 AFVILPAESR
-485 DK
+485 